1 MKNRA
6 KRVCFQTYCKII
18 QNKKKELYL
27 VKNKKL
33 AIEYVKPQDRSD
45 LNVNIRKAHKPDNIG
60 PTGNK
65 EIIVKG

>member
-1 MKNRA
+1 M
-6 KRVCFQTYCKII
+6 
-18 QNKKKELYL
+18 